1 MKFKDETGREWSCKI
16 TMATVNR
23 VREGADVNLLEALE
37 GDLVHRLGTDLELM
51 ARVLWCVCEPQAD
64 TASITP
70 EQFADLFAGDVF
82 ADAIA
87 AFMQGL
93 AAFFTR
99 PDQRQLILDV
109 IAKVEQA
116 QATAYQVGREKLE
129 AIDAAELVRE
139 EAAKLSALESSS
151 S

>member
-1 MKFKDETGREWSCKI
+1 MKFKDEAGKEWSCRI
-16 TMATVNR
+16 TVATVNR
-23 VREGADVNLLEALE
+23 VREGAEVDLLGALQ

-64 TASITP
+64 AAGISP
-70 EQFADLFAGDVF
+70 EQFADLLAGDVF

-93 AAFFTR
+93 AGFFTH

-109 IAKVEQA
+109 IEKVEQA
-116 QATAYQVGREKLE
+116 QATAYQVGREKLGQ
-129 AIDAAELVRE
+129 IDAEEIVRR
-139 EAAKLSALESSS
+139 EAAKLSELESSRA
-151 S
+151 